1 MLNVILIAAGI
12 YAVLLLIVY
21 LNQSSLLYLPGMPSR
36 ELTAS
41 PRDIGLIHE
50 DVRLL
55 TDDGVD
61 LHGWYIPT
69 ERARG
74 TLLFFHGNAGNI
86 SHRLESLQIFHQLG
100 LNVLIFDYRGYG
112 QSQGQPGERGTQLD
126 ALAAWHHLVDI
137 RGESPDRIVLF
148 GRSLGGALAAWLAA
162 RVQPGALIL
171 ESAFISVPELATEL
185 YWWLPARW
193 LSRLQYN
200 TRNYLAEVHC
210 PVQVI
215 HSREDEIIPYR
226 HGQSLYEAA
235 HPPRT
240 FLELRGDHN
249 TGFIVS
255 GDNYVRGLETFL
267 TAHLP
272 DPLKE
277 HHP

>member
-12 YAVLLLIVY
+12 YAVLLLTVY

-171 ESAFISVPELATEL
+171 ESAFISVPELAAEL

-255 GDNYVRGLETFL
+255 GDNYMRGLETFL

>member
-171 ESAFISVPELATEL
+171 ESAFISVPELAAEL
-185 YWWLPARW
+185 YWWLPARL

-255 GDNYVRGLETFL
+255 GDNYMRGLETFL

>member
-1 MLNVILIAAGI
+1 MLNVILIAVGI
-12 YAVLLLIVY
+12 YAVLLLTVY
-21 LNQSSLLYLPGMPSR
+21 LNQSSLLYLPGIPSR

-171 ESAFISVPELATEL
+171 ESAFISVPELAAEL
-185 YWWLPARW
+185 YWWLPVRW

-255 GDNYVRGLETFL
+255 GDNYLRGLETFV
-267 TAHLP
+267 TTHLP

-277 HHP
+277 THP

>member
-86 SHRLESLQIFHQLG
+86 SHRLESLQMFHQLG

-171 ESAFISVPELATEL
+171 ESAFISVPELAAEL
-185 YWWLPARW
+185 YWWLPARL

-255 GDNYVRGLETFL
+255 GDNYMRGLETFL

>member
-171 ESAFISVPELATEL
+171 ESAFISVPELAAEL

-255 GDNYVRGLETFL
+255 GDNYMRGLETFL

>member
-74 TLLFFHGNAGNI
+74 TLLFFHGNAGII

-171 ESAFISVPELATEL
+171 ESAFISVPELAAEL
-185 YWWLPARW
+185 YWWLPARL

-255 GDNYVRGLETFL
+255 GYNYMRGLETFL

-277 HHP
+277 HRP

>member
-74 TLLFFHGNAGNI
+74 TLLFFHGNAGII

-171 ESAFISVPELATEL
+171 ESAFISVPELAAEL
-185 YWWLPARW
+185 YWWLPARL

-255 GDNYVRGLETFL
+255 GDNYMRGLETFL

-277 HHP
+277 HRP

>member
-12 YAVLLLIVY
+12 YAVLLLTVY

-86 SHRLESLQIFHQLG
+86 SHRLESLQMFHQLG

-171 ESAFISVPELATEL
+171 ESAFISVPELAAEL
-185 YWWLPARW
+185 YWWLPARL

-255 GDNYVRGLETFL
+255 GDNYMRGLETFL

>member
-12 YAVLLLIVY
+12 YAVLLLTVY

-86 SHRLESLQIFHQLG
+86 SHRLESLQMFHQLG

-171 ESAFISVPELATEL
+171 ESAFISVPELAAEL

>member
-12 YAVLLLIVY
+12 YAVLLLTVY

-86 SHRLESLQIFHQLG
+86 SHRLESLQMFHQLG

-171 ESAFISVPELATEL
+171 ESAFISVPELAAEL
-185 YWWLPARW
+185 YWWLPARL